1 MSKSGVYIISAAA
14 VLHVGLRVR
23 YRRGREGA
31 GNYVYY
37 ISKIM
42 KMHVTLDNLNKYIY
56 GFRPN
61 RINLDFGCRS
71 FPSQN
76 MT

>member
-1 MSKSGVYIISAAA
+1 MSKSGVYIISDAA

-31 GNYVYY
+31 GNYVYF

-42 KMHVTLDNLNKYIY
+42 KMHGTLDNLDKDFL
-56 GFRPN
+56 GVRPN
-61 RINLDFGCRS
+61 RISDWKFGLWFWVFS
-71 FPSQN
+71 
-76 MT
+76 